1 VEVIPGQ
8 RPEPK
13 LAVVAEAFLDRSLS
27 ELLDWLSASVP
38 EVTALELGSGGYAP
52 HPHCDRELL
61 LAGAQARGQ
70 WMEQIDARGLSLAA
84 LNTWGNPLHPD
95 PAVAEAHDRD
105 LRQTIRLAA
114 ELGVDR
120 IVCLAGCPAAAAGD
134 RAPHFAAGGW
144 LPYLEG
150 VHEEQWERSVV
161 PYWQDLSQFA
171 RQEHPDLW
179 VCLELHPGT
188 VVYNVETFSQ
198 LAELGDNLAANID
211 PSHFFWQQMDAL
223 AVVEQIRDRVGHV
236 HAKDVS
242 FNREVLATAGLLD
255 HRWPGPTSDVPWK
268 FSTVGN
274 GHPAEW
280 WTGFLAALNGTGV
293 KAVAIEHED
302 PDVPPDTGVPQ
313 AARLLHSAVEV
324 LT

>member
-1 VEVIPGQ
+1 MIPGK
-8 RPEPK
+8 RAEPE
-13 LAVVAEAFLDRSLS
+13 LAVVAEAFLEWSLS
-27 ELLDWLSASVP
+27 DLLDWLSAAAP
-38 EVTALELGSGGYAP
+38 EVTGLELGSGGYAP
-52 HPHCDRELL
+52 HPHCDRERLL
-61 LAGAQARGQ
+61 DDVQARRA
-70 WMEQIDARGLSLAA
+70 WSEHIEARGFSLSA
-84 LNTWGNPLHPD
+84 LNAWGNPLHPD

-114 ELGVDR
+114 ELGIDR
-120 IVCLAGCPAAAAGD
+120 IVALAGCPAAAPGD
-134 RAPHFAAGGW
+134 RTPHFAAGGW

-150 VHEEQWERSVV
+150 VHDEQWDRAVI

-179 VCLELHPGT
+179 ICLELHPGT

-198 LAELGDNLAANID
+198 LAGLGDNLAANID

-223 AVVEQIRDRVGHV
+223 AVVERIGNRVGHV

-242 FNREVLATAGLLD
+242 FNWQVLATAGLMD
-255 HRWPGPTSDVPWK
+255 HRWPGPTAEVPWK
-268 FSTVGN
+268 FSTVGD

-280 WTGFLAALNGTGV
+280 WTGFLAALEGTGI
-293 KAVAIEHED
+293 KAIAIEHED
-302 PDVPPDTGVPQ
+302 PDVSPELGVPQ

-324 LT
+324 AT